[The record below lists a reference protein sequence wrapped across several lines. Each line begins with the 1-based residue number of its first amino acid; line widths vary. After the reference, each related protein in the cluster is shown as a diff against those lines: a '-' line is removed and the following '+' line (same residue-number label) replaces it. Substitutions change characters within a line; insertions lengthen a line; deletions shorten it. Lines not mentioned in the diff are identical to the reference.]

1 MADDAPN
8 PRIFEGA
15 NNPPAAEADP
25 YAAIKLHCDDL
36 YERAGP
42 WLTGAPITT
51 DAQAIEVEQLLADA
65 KEAAAA
71 ADAQRIVEAKPH
83 DDAKA
88 AVQAKF
94 APLIADN
101 KAQTGT
107 MVRLEKA
114 CKALLTPWRTKKQQE
129 AAAAA
134 AAAQAEADRIAK
146 AAADA
151 ARAASGDLEATE
163 NAEDALRAA
172 QQAQRDANRAT
183 KAATTG
189 TGLTTYHEAVMT
201 DQKAAIL
208 FYMKSQPA
216 EFVALAQRLA
226 DVDVRNGKR
235 KIDGFTVEERKRAR

>member
-1 MADDAPN
+1 MAD
-8 PRIFEGA
+8 GA
-15 NNPPAAEADP
+15 TAQLGHNGPPADTPDP
-25 YAAIKLHCDDL
+25 YTAIKIHCDDL

-51 DAQAIEVEQLLADA
+51 DAQAVEVEQFLSDA

-71 ADAQRIVEAKPH
+71 AEIQRVAEAKPH

-134 AAAQAEADRIAK
+134 AAAQAEADRVAK
-146 AAADA
+146 QAADA
-151 ARAASGDLEATE
+151 ARAASGDLEA
-163 NAEDALRAA
+163 AEEAEEAVRAA

-189 TGLTTYHEAVMT
+189 TGLTTYYEAVMT
-201 DQKAAIL
+201 DQRSAIL
-208 FYMKSQPA
+208 FYMKDQPA
-216 EFVALAQRLA
+216 EFAALAQRLA

-235 KIDGFTVEERKRAR
+235 ALAGFTVEERKRAR